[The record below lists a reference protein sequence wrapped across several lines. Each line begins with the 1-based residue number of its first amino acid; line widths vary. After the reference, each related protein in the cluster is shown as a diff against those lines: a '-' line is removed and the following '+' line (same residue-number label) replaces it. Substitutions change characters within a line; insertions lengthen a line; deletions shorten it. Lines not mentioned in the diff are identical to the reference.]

1 MICIID
7 CSCSSQEW
15 SVRMVIGSC
24 DLVIFI
30 IKTISKS
37 YNKGEFF
44 SRRHRKKTK
53 SKKKQKKQIFYFF
66 LSQRSHLPFSP
77 NFCLLFL
84 PSSGFLW
91 KCCGLKQQNDLQ
103 TLRHFNVKRRKKRS
117 CRGCG
122 GRKHQTGVCFSFSV
136 ELPVPTISSW
146 YYCLRQRRTWS
157 GRLCLRSTLET
168 FTQTT
173 QGKKREL
180 NCSPPQGNCWSG
192 AFAKYL
198 RSTSSL
204 TSKLWLGEE
213 TVSSVG
219 LSPNCGLVNSEGGTW
234 ARTPGRYQL
243 LDHGGTGGDYEDED
257 TLRDPRV
264 FLLLLCSFLSL
275 SSPHHHF
282 IHQLHWL
289 RLSYVVSNY

>member
-1 MICIID
+1 M
-7 CSCSSQEW
+7 W
-15 SVRMVIGSC
+15 R
-24 DLVIFI
+24 
-30 IKTISKS
+30 
-37 YNKGEFF
+37 GE
-44 SRRHRKKTK
+44 
-53 SKKKQKKQIFYFF
+53 
-66 LSQRSHLPFSP
+66 
-77 NFCLLFL
+77 
-84 PSSGFLW
+84 
-91 KCCGLKQQNDLQ
+91 
-103 TLRHFNVKRRKKRS
+103 KKRS

-204 TSKLWLGEE
+204 TSKSWLGEE

-243 LDHGGTGGDYEDED
+243 LDHGGTGGRGGLWRWRHTERP
-257 TLRDPRV
+257 TCIPITP
-264 FLLLLCSFLSL
+264 LLFSLSL
-275 SSPHHHF
+275 FSSSSLHPSTPLTPA
-282 IHQLHWL
+282 QL
-289 RLSYVVSNY
+289 RC